1 MKRFLIVLMVFMI
14 AATAYAQGATGTSG
28 DSDRDKVGNAVM
40 ESDLYPVRV
49 DVSRVYSHAQGYRV
63 VYRKGATSFA
73 EVYIPVEWFVAGG
86 KGMLLRGTG
95 PQYPYMVVYYRPD
108 GSFSH
113 VKLFVLANMRDASWG
128 VIEGD
133 PGDRFKVD
141 TIKLEF

>member
-1 MKRFLIVLMVFMI
+1 MKRFLIILI
-14 AATAYAQGATGTSG
+14 AVCVAVGAFAQGTTVGSG
-28 DSDRDKVGNAVM
+28 DSGRDKVGNAVM

-86 KGMLLRGTG
+86 KGVLLRGTG